1 MILTSMELQ
10 RNLQPV
16 TNVEGPFLAPSINSC
31 DFRILI
37 VGQFFLNIVSYSFA

>member
-1 MILTSMELQ
+1 
-10 RNLQPV
+10 LQPV